1 MLPIVFLQHEP
12 DGPPGVI
19 GAALREL
26 GVPFGVR
33 RLDLGEPL
41 PAWPGECSAVI
52 SLGGDMHP
60 TQVAE
65 HPFIEA
71 EIDLLRSLLERGAPL
86 WGVCLGAEL
95 LVLAAGGEVYEREE
109 EEIGWVSVDKLTDDP
124 LLAGLEDPFL
134 AFDWHTFS
142 FTAAPGGQVIAGRGD
157 DVQALRVAD
166 RAWATQFHP
175 EVDAELVGRWLAPY
189 ERDGAPFASRL
200 RAEIGRFADGYGAF
214 GRLLTRNFV
223 LTSGIGRAE

>member
-1 MLPIVFLQHEP
+1 MLPIAFLQHEP
-12 DGPPGVI
+12 DGTPGVI
-19 GAALREL
+19 GAALRES
-26 GVPFGVR
+26 GVPYGVR

-41 PAWPGECSAVI
+41 PAWPCECSAVI

-60 TQVAE
+60 TQAAE
-65 HPFIEA
+65 HPFIDA
-71 EIDLLRSLLERGAPL
+71 EIDALRRLLRQGAPL

-95 LVLAAGGEVYEREE
+95 LALAAGGEVFERNE
-109 EEIGWVSVDKLTDDP
+109 EEIGWVPVDKLADDP
-124 LLAGLEDPFL
+124 LLDGLGASFL
-134 AFDWHTFS
+134 AFNWHSYS
-142 FTAAPGGQVIAGRGD
+142 FTAAPGGQVIAGCGD
-157 DVQALRVAD
+157 EVQALRVAE

-189 ERDGAPFASRL
+189 ERDGAPFAQRL
-200 RAEIGRFADGYGAF
+200 RAEIEGFAAGYAAF